1 MPDRH
6 PGEETF
12 LPTRLA
18 ADPRGLSHSTPSSS
32 AGAGSPLIYG
42 AGTAFYPLH
51 AGAPDSG
58 RHGLRHGNDFSNE
71 SYLYND
77 PHAIQHQPP
86 PWQRVLYDLG
96 QQSTTLHSQAALQ
109 HELLSRASSMPYEQF
124 GQQAD
129 QLAQLIQQWH
139 GRAQHT

>member
-1 MPDRH
+1 MHGDPNRVATPAPGRDDAPVLPLRPHTGGPVDWWAPGCVSSLSSATGDRGIVPGPRH

-71 SYLYND
+71 SYLYD
-77 PHAIQHQPP
+77 DQHAI
-86 PWQRVLYDLG
+86 
-96 QQSTTLHSQAALQ
+96 
-109 HELLSRASSMPYEQF
+109 
-124 GQQAD
+124 
-129 QLAQLIQQWH
+129 
-139 GRAQHT
+139 